1 MPRSK
6 RSKVVSLTQTQK
18 KGMEHKKKLVEDI
31 RACLDEYKYVWIFS
45 VGDMRTDGL
54 QEVRNLWKGTGRII
68 YGKNKV
74 VAKALGES
82 EETEYKTGL
91 SEIAKRLKG
100 PLGLFLTSWD
110 PAETLEWF
118 QTFTRPA
125 FARQNFPATQTLVLP
140 AGPIKN
146 AEDETFPHSMEPQ
159 LRGCGLMTSLEK
171 GVPTLKVETQ
181 VCKEGEK
188 LSGEKARLLLMLGY
202 MQATFKVKLGS
213 HWSEEGGFVEGD
225 DLSADAQLRVPAD
238 DEDMA

>member
-1 MPRSK
+1 M
-6 RSKVVSLTQTQK
+6 
-18 KGMEHKKKLVEDI
+18 
-31 RACLDEYKYVWIFS
+31 
-45 VGDMRTDGL
+45 TDLSPPPGRPAL
-54 QEVRNLWKGTGRII
+54 Q
-68 YGKNKV
+68 
-74 VAKALGES
+74 
-82 EETEYKTGL
+82 
-91 SEIAKRLKG
+91 RLKG

-110 PAETLEWF
+110 PKETLEWF

-125 FARQNFPATQTLVLP
+125 FARQNFPAATTLTLP

-202 MQATFKVKLGS
+202 MQAVST
-213 HWSEEGGFVEGD
+213 
-225 DLSADAQLRVPAD
+225 PAFHKPSPLIF
-238 DEDMA
+238 